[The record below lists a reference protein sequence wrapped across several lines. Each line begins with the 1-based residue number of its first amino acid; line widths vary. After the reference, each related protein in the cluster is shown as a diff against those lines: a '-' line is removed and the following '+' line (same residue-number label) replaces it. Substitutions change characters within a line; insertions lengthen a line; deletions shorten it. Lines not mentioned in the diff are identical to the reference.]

1 MRGSH
6 SFENHDYLHAYV
18 LDRSV
23 KCLESILKSERIG
36 ESSTH
41 TNGTN
46 IGAGNQ
52 HSKEHSLTV
61 LNKDLF
67 YLLLANMIQQR
78 NNEEGMAPVAKKK
91 GAKGSGSGSNSG
103 SASGLSNIQL
113 VFRGMLGC
121 VRVEVAR
128 GDSSSGAGNSSTG
141 SSSSI
146 NGTLSRSQPSVD
158 RAVSSSSA
166 RETPLERERER
177 EQAALCYNVHGIFY
191 SAFERERLLE
201 SDKKDTEDSDRHT
214 TLGKITK
221 KFMKLLMNLQKETS
235 CKDAC
240 PIIVA
245 MFTEI
250 INALSGAAKLTGKL
264 IRI

>member
-1 MRGSH
+1 
-6 SFENHDYLHAYV
+6 
-18 LDRSV
+18 
-23 KCLESILKSERIG
+23 
-36 ESSTH
+36 
-41 TNGTN
+41 
-46 IGAGNQ
+46 
-52 HSKEHSLTV
+52 
-61 LNKDLF
+61 
-67 YLLLANMIQQR
+67 MIQQR

-91 GAKGSGSGSNSG
+91 GAKGSSSSGGNSG

-128 GDSSSGAGNSSTG
+128 CDSSSAGNSSTG
-141 SSSSI
+141 SSS
-146 NGTLSRSQPSVD
+146 NGTSSKSQPSVG
-158 RAVSSSSA
+158 RVVVSSSSA
-166 RETPLERERER
+166 REAPMGRERER

-191 SAFERERLLE
+191 SAFEREHLLE

-250 INALSGAAKLTGKL
+250 MNALSGAAKLTGKYIYMYIYICVYIYMYIYTYIYTKFEKLKLRIL
-264 IRI
+264 IIN